1 MLLVIT
7 ASFALSSAHWVH
19 KGFSGLGLSLDNV
32 VNFKCRT
39 CLNPAIANDKDSN
52 LSLIVFIMSLLI
64 IFAILVTFLVQV
76 KAQKQVQC
84 PV

>member
-7 ASFALSSAHWVH
+7 PSFAVISADWVH
-19 KGFSGLGLSLDNV
+19 KGFSGLGSSLDNV
-32 VNFKCRT
+32 VSFKCRT
-39 CLNPAIANDKDSN
+39 CLNPPIANDEDSK
-52 LSLIVFIMSLLI
+52 LSLIMFIMSLLI

-84 PV
+84 SV

>member
-1 MLLVIT
+1 M
-7 ASFALSSAHWVH
+7 
-19 KGFSGLGLSLDNV
+19 